1 MSLID
6 PLNEAFHRG
15 VGGHDDCDNLGWELT
30 QVDENHI
37 IPTVGLILR
46 RNGISLEENSIPS

>member
-15 VGGHDDCDNLGWELT
+15 VGRNDNCDNLGWELT

-46 RNGISLEENSIPS
+46 RNGIS